1 MVEAYNELIEENPQ
15 LSNVI
20 DGELQFDAAYVERVG
35 NKKAPNSNVAGRANV
50 FIFPHLMAGN
60 IAYKVAQ
67 YMGGYEAVGPLL
79 QGLNKPVN
87 DLSRGCSVEDISN
100 LVAITATQVVK

>member
-1 MVEAYNELIEENPQ
+1 
-15 LSNVI
+15 
-20 DGELQFDAAYVERVG
+20 
-35 NKKAPNSNVAGRANV
+35 
-50 FIFPHLMAGN
+50 MAGN

-87 DLSRGCSVEDISN
+87 DLSRGTNGLTIAKVSYLALRNI
-100 LVAITATQVVK
+100 K

>member
-35 NKKAPNSNVAGRANV
+35 NKKAPNSNVAGHANV

-87 DLSRGCSVEDISN
+87 DLSRGTNGLTIAKVSYLALRNI
-100 LVAITATQVVK
+100 K